1 MLEKKEIKIG
11 GLTSLEVE
19 QRKAAG
25 LVNVTK
31 EKTSRSFWEI
41 VKTNVFTRFNALLT
55 VLFVIIMFVGHPIDA
70 LFFIAVIINSGMGII
85 QETRAKRMLD
95 NLSILSAPKVVVVR
109 DGKEETVQS
118 NEVVQGDLVKVKIGD
133 QIPTDGEIIFSN
145 GAEVDESL
153 LTGEVDPVHKKPG
166 DTVLS
171 GSIVVAGDCGFTAT
185 KVGEEAYA
193 HQLTAQVKKFKKAHS
208 ELLEGTNKLLGYISI
223 IILLVTPVLVW
234 GQLSRSPQGKYGQA
248 LSSVGT
254 PITVQDAITR
264 SIAAIV
270 GMIPEG
276 LVVLTSFAFV
286 LASLSL
292 ARRKVLVQELPAIEG
307 LARVDVLCL
316 DKTGTLTEGGISFKQ
331 LELVGDTK
339 ESTVKNVLS
348 LFAAS
353 PDSPTLQALHDEFS
367 STTLKSSSKVAFS
380 SKRKWSAVDIQG
392 VGWIMGA
399 PEILFT
405 DATRTVRRIADGYAA
420 KGLRVLVI
428 AKSSA
433 TISAEKSLPK
443 DLAPEAL
450 VVLEEKVR
458 SDAAETLKFFAEQG
472 VVLKVISGDNPR
484 TVAAIAQRVGIGTEE
499 AYDARQLPTD
509 IEQVADIIEKYDVF
523 GRVLPEQKRLFVK
536 ALQLRGHVVAMTGD
550 GDNDALALKDA
561 DMGIA
566 MGNGAPATRA
576 IAKIVLLDNKF
587 SHMPHVLSEGRRVI
601 ANIERVANLFVIKNV
616 YNFIFA
622 LTVTVLAL
630 SFPFLPRHLSLIS
643 WLTIGIPSFFLALA
657 PNNQRYVPGFL
668 PRVLRFAAPVGLII
682 AATAFYTYFMTLQDT
697 MQIKTASSAA
707 VIGVVTIGFWVLMCL
722 ARPLKV
728 WKVSLIALMATI
740 FILAISWQW
749 LSSILEFESV
759 WPYNLKGFLVG
770 IAGAGVVELIWRKHM
785 TWQRRTLDKPTDV

>member
-1 MLEKKEIKIG
+1 MMDTKNVLVG
-11 GLTSLEVE
+11 GLTTVEVM

-25 LVNVTK
+25 LVNITK

-41 VKTNVFTRFNALLT
+41 VRTNVFTRFNALLT
-55 VLFVIIMFVGHPIDA
+55 VLFVIIMIVGQPIDA
-70 LFFIAVIINSGMGII
+70 LFFVAVIINSGIGII

-109 DGKEETVQS
+109 DGKEETIPS
-118 NEVVQGDLVKVKIGD
+118 DDVVQGDLVKVKIGD
-133 QIPTDGEIIFSN
+133 QIPTDGEVVFTN
-145 GAEVDESL
+145 GVEVDESL
-153 LTGEVDPVHKKPG
+153 LTGEVDPVHKKIG

-223 IILLVTPVLVW
+223 IILIVTPLLVW

-254 PITVQDAITR
+254 PITIQDAVTR

-292 ARRKVLVQELPAIEG
+292 ARRKVLVQELPAVEG
-307 LARVDVLCL
+307 LARVDVICL
-316 DKTGTLTEGGISFKQ
+316 DKTGTLTEGGISFKH
-331 LELVGDTK
+331 LELVGEAK
-339 ESTVKNVLS
+339 EVEVKNVLS
-348 LFAAS
+348 LFATN
-353 PDSPTLQALHDEFS
+353 PDSPTLQALHDEFT
-367 STTLKSSSKVAFS
+367 STNLKATSNVAFS
-380 SKRKWSAVDIQG
+380 SKRKWSAVNIQKD
-392 VGWIMGA
+392 GWIMGA
-399 PEILFT
+399 PEMLFT
-405 DATRTVRRIADGYAA
+405 DETDTVRRISDGYAE
-420 KGLRVLVI
+420 KGMRVMVL
-428 AKSSA
+428 AKSSEA
-433 TISAEKSLPK
+433 IHAEKSIPK

-472 VVLKVISGDNPR
+472 VKLKVISGDNPR
-484 TVAAIAQRVGIGTEE
+484 TVAAIAERVGISTDE

-509 IEQVADIIEKYDVF
+509 IEEVADIIEKYDVF

-536 ALQLRGHVVAMTGD
+536 ALQSRGHVVAMTGD
-550 GDNDALALKDA
+550 GVNDALALKDA

-616 YNFIFA
+616 YNLIFA
-622 LTVTVLAL
+622 LAVTVLAL

-657 PNNQRYVPGFL
+657 PNNQRYIPGFL
-668 PRVLRFAAPVGLII
+668 PRVLRFAAPVGLVV

-697 MQIKTASSAA
+697 MHIKTASSAA

-722 ARPLKV
+722 ARPLKL

-740 FILAISWQW
+740 FIVAISWPW
-749 LSSILEFESV
+749 LSDILLFESV

-770 IAGAGVVELIWRKHM
+770 VVGAIVVEVIWQKHM
-785 TWQRRTLDKPTDV
+785 TWRGHTLDKASDV